1 METKKKNMDV
11 QPKKSEVLPAW
22 ETYFYNTV
30 HVSVVA
36 YILYCVY
43 RASTKFM
50 YDGLLNVY
58 DFEPGWSCIQREK
71 DMSNYEWHFF
81 YNLFWIVI
89 PWYITYISLDWI
101 AAHHLSVIHR
111 RQTCLL
117 YSLIVLA
124 YLLGWKSLLL
134 LCLHS
139 VVMYLISLFQSKVL
153 VWILSIALI
162 STLNFE
168 PFISWMRLLNPED
181 SDGKSYYM
189 LMFTLA
195 LTHLR
200 YTSFCL
206 EYVEHVTGTSSPQ
219 QDTDTDKL
227 YMEIK
232 KEIEDTQTDEMKFSL
247 VDAFVYIFYFPL
259 FFCGPIIT
267 YDEFSKQMNESAQKP
282 LQENQM
288 ISIAFLALRMIF
300 WAVFNEFILHFF
312 YFNALQHNLS
322 VIEDMDLWTL
332 SGIGYCQG
340 QFFMIKYT
348 VMFGIPSVV
357 ARTCGIEPPAGPK
370 CIGHIYTYSDMWK
383 FFDRGMYSFIK
394 RYIYLPLG
402 GSQGNIIQKL
412 LCSLGCFIFVYIWH
426 GIEYFIFLW
435 TLFNFIGISLEVLG
449 YWIDKQTAVCKFK
462 NSMPGIYRRIQGLAV
477 VPLFVMSTFTA
488 FCFFGGSVIGYMYY
502 QKFIVKGWLKSWSIV
517 ILVVYC
523 CVQSSMEIHERQ
535 KLKKKRD

>member
-1 METKKKNMDV
+1 MGTKIKSADV
-11 QPKKSEVLPAW
+11 QPKKSKVLPAW

-30 HVSVVA
+30 HISVVA

-43 RASTKFM
+43 RASNK

-58 DFEPGWSCIQREK
+58 DFEPGWSFIDREK
-71 DMSNYEWHFF
+71 
-81 YNLFWIVI
+81 
-89 PWYITYISLDWI
+89 
-101 AAHHLSVIHR
+101 
-111 RQTCLL
+111 
-117 YSLIVLA
+117 
-124 YLLGWKSLLL
+124 
-134 LCLHS
+134 
-139 VVMYLISLFQSKVL
+139 
-153 VWILSIALI
+153 
-162 STLNFE
+162 
-168 PFISWMRLLNPED
+168 RLLNPED
-181 SDGKSYYM
+181 YDGKSYYI

-206 EYVEHVTGTSSPQ
+206 EHVEHVTGTSSLQ

-227 YMEIK
+227 YMEIET
-232 KEIEDTQTDEMKFSL
+232 EIKDKQTDEMKFSL
-247 VDAFVYIFYFPL
+247 MDAFVYIFYFPL

-267 YDEFSKQMNESAQKP
+267 YDEFSKQMNESTQKP
-282 LQENQM
+282 LQEKQM
-288 ISIAFLALRMIF
+288 ISVAFFALRMIF
-300 WAVFNEFILHFF
+300 WAFFNEFILHFF

-383 FFDRGMYSFIK
+383 YFDRGMYSFIK

-402 GSQGNIIQKL
+402 GSGANIIQKL

-426 GIEYFIFLW
+426 GIEYYIFLW
-435 TLFNFIGISLEVLG
+435 TLFNFIGISLETLG

-462 NSMPGIYRRIQGLAV
+462 DSMPGIYRRMQGLVV
-477 VPLFVMSTFTA
+477 VPLFVMSVFTA
-488 FCFFGGSVIGYMYY
+488 FCFFGGSVIGYMYF

-517 ILVVYC
+517 IVVVYC
-523 CVQSSMEIHERQ
+523 CMQSSMDIHDRQ
-535 KLKKKRD
+535 KMKKKRE